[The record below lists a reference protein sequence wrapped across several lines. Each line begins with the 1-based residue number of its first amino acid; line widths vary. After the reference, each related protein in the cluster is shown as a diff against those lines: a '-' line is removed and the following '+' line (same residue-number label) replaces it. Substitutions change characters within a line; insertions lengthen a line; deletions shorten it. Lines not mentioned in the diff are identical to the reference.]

1 MQTAAT
7 TSHAAL
13 TASPRLSA
21 TIANETAPSTA
32 TAVHNSFVCHAIELL
47 KVGAIDF
54 LRHFKQSLNWLAF
67 GNITTSRLG
76 WKLGATLMSVKATP
90 QGARRETM
98 ATAASKPGSAG
109 WRPRAS

>member
-1 MQTAAT
+1 METSAAT
-7 TSHAAL
+7 RPAAL
-13 TASPRLSA
+13 TPPPRVGAKIGNQKKTHHA
-21 TIANETAPSTA
+21 TPR
-32 TAVHNSFVCHAIELL
+32 HNSFVCHAIELL

-90 QGARRETM
+90 QGARRERWPPP
-98 ATAASKPGSAG
+98 ARSAG